1 MLKIPIKTL
10 CLCLCFAEV
19 SCLLLAQ
26 ALGST
31 VLLLPCLVG
40 FMVLMLWSAFQ
51 NMAVPVF
58 LFFLPFAPLLK
69 MAPGTIS
76 FYTLALLAVYAFY
89 AVKGCKNVRILHL
102 VPALIL
108 IMATL
113 SIKLL
118 SGWEVTNTYILFVIS
133 LLLVPFLAAEMDNRY
148 DFYWLTLFF
157 VLGIA
162 AAALTSQM
170 LADSS
175 TIARYISIV
184 NELGIDRRT
193 GYYNDPNFYS
203 AHITAALGGVFVLL
217 LNQTDRVRRSVLA
230 GAAVVL
236 LYCGLLSVSKS
247 FLLVSVCLII
257 CWFLAFMSQRGRV
270 STKIVMMVTLF
281 LVALFILS
289 SSVFTDLLDLM
300 MSRLDNA
307 TNLSDLTTH
316 RVDLWEKYIRTL
328 GSDGRLLLFGNGYS
342 DTLVDGRAAHNTLI
356 QAVFL
361 FGIVG
366 CAVLTAWIVFFVRN
380 MLGDGPRVRRLDWAQ
395 GTILFLGCLGPW
407 MALDYLFFDEFFL
420 IPLYLC
426 VAIRFLTR
434 SPDALPQPVTA
445 EEG

>member
-10 CLCLCFAEV
+10 CLYLCFAEV
-19 SCLLLAQ
+19 LWLLLAQ
-26 ALGST
+26 AVGSM
-31 VLLLPCLVG
+31 VLLAPCLLC
-40 FMVLMLWSAFQ
+40 FMMLMLWSAIQ

-69 MAPGTIS
+69 LAPGTIS

-89 AVKGCKNVRILHL
+89 AIKGCRNIRILHL
-102 VPALIL
+102 VPALLL

-113 SIKLL
+113 TIKML
-118 SGWEVTNTYILFVIS
+118 SGWEITNTYILFVIS

-157 VLGIA
+157 VLGIV

-175 TIARYISIV
+175 SIARYISVV

-217 LNQTDRVRRSVLA
+217 LNQSDRVRRGVLVGSVVA
-230 GAAVVL
+230 L

-247 FLLVSVCLII
+247 FMLVSVCLII
-257 CWFLAFMSQRGRV
+257 CWFLAFMSQRGRI
-270 STKIVMMVTLF
+270 STKIVMVITLF

-300 MSRLDNA
+300 VSRLDNA
-307 TNLSDLTTH
+307 ATLSDFTTR
-316 RVDLWEKYIRTL
+316 RVDLWDSYVRAL
-328 GSDGRLLLFGNGYS
+328 GNDGRLLLFGNGYS
-342 DTLVDGRAAHNTLI
+342 DTLVNGRAAHNSLI

-366 CAVLTAWIVFFVRN
+366 CIFMVAWLVCFVRN

-395 GTILFLGCLGPW
+395 GTILILGCLGPW

-426 VAIRFLTR
+426 VAVRFLTR
-434 SPDALPQPVTA
+434 SPDAVLRRVRT
-445 EEG
+445 EE